1 MPNQGYV
8 SKDPQTYKGKG
19 GLPSGRRSFLDF
31 FCSFE
36 SCSTLP
42 GTPNF
47 LTWKIFIRFLHTH
60 NFKGKARLNHLWRK
74 ALFFR
79 RFTRFF
85 LKTSKIAI
93 GGRPLQWIIFKAWSM
108 SDIYSNY
115 GCTIGSFL
123 QLQIESI
130 TIDKNLIH
138 NRFQNNPNCQQ
149 NWHYDNR

>member
-42 GTPNF
+42 GIPNF

-60 NFKGKARLNHLWRK
+60 NFKGEARLNHLWRM
-74 ALFFR
+74 ALFYR
-79 RFTRFF
+79 RFTRLF
-85 LKTSKIAI
+85 LKASKIAI
-93 GGRPLQWIIFKAWSM
+93 GGMQAFAMKH
-108 SDIYSNY
+108 
-115 GCTIGSFL
+115 F
-123 QLQIESI
+123 
-130 TIDKNLIH
+130 
-138 NRFQNNPNCQQ
+138 
-149 NWHYDNR
+149 